1 MELAC
6 SSCSTPSQFKCHE
19 QAYCASCVTR
29 HISLDM
35 SSTHILINPLDKP
48 ESFCSLCEGQA
59 SLKCRCSAVPT
70 FLCSL
75 CLSIH
80 TESSGLKSH
89 PIELIWSSEIP
100 QTSTELIE
108 TLVKIEFGKKIIK
121 ENLKYLTL
129 YDQKVQ
135 NEYLKLQ
142 QSINNHYDC
151 IEDEIEK
158 AENYLNSLSTE
169 LEECKR
175 NSDSSEIGFMQKNNF
190 QINKGK
196 GIKLFDGNI
205 DDDSCIGHLK
215 NFANLVIKGESNS
228 TDQRIYMIKPRSKE
242 IVILDPS
249 TKAITKRSLGKL
261 ALKDTGT
268 WCDLP
273 NRRLFYCG
281 GVQGPNFSNEAYTI
295 DPKDMSYQVHPTM
308 HKSRALSSVIYY
320 RGKVY
325 VFGGYSGINLS
336 SCECFDLH
344 SKDWKMI
351 SDMPIARS
359 AFSVTEFKG
368 FFYMT
373 GDSTS
378 IDKYDPKND
387 CYQTF
392 VNVLPAPCS
401 YSTIAVYENS
411 LFIQQTNSCI
421 EVDIEKLKIK
431 DTYPTPQGRW
441 WSFFPAKVID
451 GQIVFSRYDDAGIW
465 TFNVKSKNIN
475 KIKV

>member
-59 SLKCRCSAVPT
+59 SLKCRCSGVPT
-70 FLCSL
+70 LLCSL

-158 AENYLNSLSTE
+158 AENYLNSMRTE
-169 LEECKR
+169 R
-175 NSDSSEIGFMQKNNF
+175 GPYISS
-190 QINKGK
+190 
-196 GIKLFDGNI
+196 
-205 DDDSCIGHLK
+205 
-215 NFANLVIKGESNS
+215 
-228 TDQRIYMIKPRSKE
+228 
-242 IVILDPS
+242 IL
-249 TKAITKRSLGKL
+249 
-261 ALKDTGT
+261 
-268 WCDLP
+268 
-273 NRRLFYCG
+273 
-281 GVQGPNFSNEAYTI
+281 
-295 DPKDMSYQVHPTM
+295 
-308 HKSRALSSVIYY
+308 
-320 RGKVY
+320 
-325 VFGGYSGINLS
+325 
-336 SCECFDLH
+336 
-344 SKDWKMI
+344 
-351 SDMPIARS
+351 
-359 AFSVTEFKG
+359 
-368 FFYMT
+368 
-373 GDSTS
+373 
-378 IDKYDPKND
+378 
-387 CYQTF
+387 
-392 VNVLPAPCS
+392 
-401 YSTIAVYENS
+401 
-411 LFIQQTNSCI
+411 
-421 EVDIEKLKIK
+421 
-431 DTYPTPQGRW
+431 
-441 WSFFPAKVID
+441 
-451 GQIVFSRYDDAGIW
+451 
-465 TFNVKSKNIN
+465 
-475 KIKV
+475 